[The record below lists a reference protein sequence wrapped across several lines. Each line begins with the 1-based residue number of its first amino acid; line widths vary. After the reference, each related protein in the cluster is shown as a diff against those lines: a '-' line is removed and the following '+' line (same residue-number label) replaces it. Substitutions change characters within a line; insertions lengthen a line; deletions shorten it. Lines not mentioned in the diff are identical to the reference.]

1 MHLTTLSDQDV
12 AALQANNWRAQR
24 LSSLLSGS
32 SVTVRALLEDI
43 LQANAEVLDTDNSS
57 HVDSGTLPDPRGDV
71 LASSVADP
79 DGKPK
84 LNVGLFVGHN
94 RGTGATAIDGSDEWE
109 SRKEVAEA
117 AATLLSGEGFRAHVI
132 YRNGQLGYAA
142 AMREHGRT
150 SSKLGLDLALELHFN
165 AYNGEATGAEIL
177 VASQSSADT
186 LGKAFVEST
195 ETHYPDQ
202 VLRSGGIKVRTS
214 GRGHLFNANQ
224 RCVSGI
230 YEPCFGDASEWYEY
244 VEDVDKEARYVADIV
259 KRFASGGAG

>member
-1 MHLTTLSDQDV
+1 MHPTSLSDQDV
-12 AALQANNWRAQR
+12 KSLQANNWRAQR

-43 LQANAEVLDTDNSS
+43 LQANAEVLDTDNPS

-71 LASSVADP
+71 LASSVSKP
-79 DGKPK
+79 DESPK
-84 LNVGLFVGHN
+84 LKVGLFVGHN

-109 SRKEVAEA
+109 SRKKVAEA
-117 AATLLSGEGFRAHVI
+117 AAVLLSEDGYRVHVI

-150 SSKLGLDLALELHFN
+150 ASKLGLDLALELHFN
-165 AYNGEATGAEIL
+165 AYNGEATGAEII

-195 ETHYPDQ
+195 ETFYPDR
-202 VLRSGGIKVRTS
+202 VLRSGGIKVQTS

-230 YEPCFGDASEWYEY
+230 YEPCFGDHAEWYEY
-244 VEDVDKEARYVADIV
+244 AEDVDKEATYVADIV